1 MHTLLK
7 TDPWFASLPDEF
19 AQFLLNNGQCTTLNI
34 NDYVFRNGDT
44 DSGLFVVLD
53 GLVSISN
60 IDSDG
65 NEAILAV
72 LNNGIW
78 FGEVSLIDGAPRTH
92 DARCMTQSRLFQV
105 PSLCLR
111 EYLTANP
118 VYWQQLAQLVSNK
131 LRLIFRAYE
140 VLQTLPAHER
150 VIRQLQLL
158 GRNYSDKSVSTTRLP
173 INQLI
178 LSQLAATSR
187 QTCNQSLKKL
197 ASMKIIRLNYHHIE
211 VIDWPALIRLSQ

>member
-19 AQFLLNNGQCTTLNI
+19 AQFLLNNGQCTTLSI

-44 DSGLFVVLD
+44 DSCLFVVLD

-65 NEAILAV
+65 DEAILAV
-72 LNNGIW
+72 LNIGIW

-92 DARCMTQSRLFQV
+92 DARCLTQTRLLHV

-111 EYLTANP
+111 EYLTDNP
-118 VYWQQLAQLVSNK
+118 GYWQQMAQLVSNK

-158 GRNYSDKSVSTTRLP
+158 GRNYSDKTVSTTRLP

-197 ASMKIIRLNYHHIE
+197 AAMNIIRLNYHHIE
-211 VIDWPALIRLSQ
+211 VIDWPALIRLSE

>member
-7 TDPWFASLPDEF
+7 TDPWFASLPEEF
-19 AQFLLNNGQCTTLNI
+19 AHFLLSSGQCTTLGMNE
-34 NDYVFRNGDT
+34 YVFRNGESDN
-44 DSGLFVVLD
+44 GLFVLLE
-53 GLVSISN
+53 GLICISN
-60 IDSDG
+60 INLEG
-65 NEAILAV
+65 EEAILAV
-72 LNNGIW
+72 LNKGIW

-92 DARCMTQSRLFQV
+92 DARCITESRLLHV

-111 EYLTANP
+111 QFLADNP
-118 VYWQQLAQLVSNK
+118 VYWQHIAQLVSNK
-131 LRLIFRAYE
+131 LRLIFSAYE

-150 VIRQLQLL
+150 VIRQLLML
-158 GRNYSDKSVSTTRLP
+158 GRNYTEQTVSTTRLP

-197 ASMKIIRLNYHHIE
+197 AALHIIKLNYQHIE
-211 VIDWPALIRLSQ
+211 VLDWPALMRLST